1 MTISIGAPWSGER
14 LFLAFVQPCLDA
26 RVRASTGNAMG
37 ADAPRFG
44 TGARELYVEMWRT
57 GSEPSRDMLRRDFP
71 TPCGELERF
80 AASRGAVDPD
90 LVWAHDMVADFWRT
104 AHKQS
109 DAHCRVIAATV
120 LSTEYPNEVVSVL
133 NDRAERMYVVN
144 LLGIPIEEGDLV
156 SVHKLIIC
164 ERRT

>member
-26 RVRASTGNAMG
+26 RVRASTGNATG

-80 AASRGAVDPD
+80 AASRGVVDPD
-90 LVWAHDMVADFWRT
+90 LVWAHDTVADFRRT
-104 AHKQS
+104 ASNQS
-109 DAHCRVIAATV
+109 DPNSRALA
-120 LSTEYPNEVVSVL
+120 STTPST
-133 NDRAERMYVVN
+133 A
-144 LLGIPIEEGDLV
+144 
-156 SVHKLIIC
+156 
-164 ERRT
+164 